1 MVDAAELTGP
11 GGPHLHFVE
20 AEAARALIA
29 RCRLSGSA
37 VFVGSLR
44 GIRTPER
51 LIDELS
57 RTLDLPDYFGRN
69 WDALDECLRDL
80 PERAGAEACVLFLCD
95 AYAGWQ
101 DSTLLMAQLV
111 ECWLLAAARSE
122 VSGAGLHLVFA
133 W

>member
-1 MVDAAELTGP
+1 MVDADELVGP
-11 GGPHLHFVE
+11 GGPHLHFAE

-29 RCRLSGSA
+29 KSRKLRIA
-37 VFVGSLR
+37 TFVGSLR
-44 GIRTPER
+44 GIHTPER
-51 LIDELS
+51 LFDELS

-80 PERAGAEACVLFLCD
+80 PERADAETCVLVLFD

-111 ECWLLAAARSE
+111 ECWLSAAAVGQE
-122 VSGAGLHLVFA
+122 SGAGLHLVFA

>member
-1 MVDAAELTGP
+1 MLDAAEIIGS
-11 GGPHLHFVE
+11 GGPHLHFAE
-20 AEAARALIA
+20 AEAARVLVAKS
-29 RCRLSGSA
+29 RLPGSA
-37 VFVGSLR
+37 IFVGSLR

-51 LIDELS
+51 LFDELS
-57 RTLDLPDYFGRN
+57 RSLDLPDYFGRN

-80 PERAGAEACVLFLCD
+80 PERAGAEACVLFLFD

-111 ECWLLAAARSE
+111 ECWLSAAARCE
-122 VSGAGLHLVFA
+122 ASGAGLHLVFA